1 MKLSELIRLLKL
13 GDPNTFVP
21 HGYHQ
26 GGCHPDY
33 TQLAFAASNSAT
45 IGDMLA
51 HAENMIGMYTP
62 LAPKGCRHE
71 FTRETLVSIV
81 NDHESFSRRHIV
93 SVTPSMVLDWI
104 EGKALPFFHYQLE
117 EAKASGK
124 LSQESIAFLEGE
136 LQQMIE
142 RSGDG

>member
-13 GDPNTFVP
+13 GDPKTIVP

-51 HAENMIGMYTP
+51 HAKKMIGLYTP

-71 FTRETLVSIV
+71 FTGETLVSIV
-81 NDHESFSRRHIV
+81 VNQRIV
-93 SVTPSMVLDWI
+93 NITLPMVLDWI
-104 EGKALPFFHYQLE
+104 EGNALPFFHYELE
-117 EAKASGK
+117 EAKASGE
-124 LSQESIAFLEGE
+124 LSPESIAYFEGS
-136 LQQMIE
+136 LQRMIE

>member
-13 GDPNTFVP
+13 GDPSTVVA

-33 TQLAFAASNSAT
+33 TQLAFTASNSAT

-51 HAENMIGMYTP
+51 HAEKMIGMYTP

-71 FTRETLVSIV
+71 FTGETLVSIV
-81 NDHESFSRRHIV
+81 ESRCIV

-117 EAKASGK
+117 EAKASGE
-124 LSQESIAFLEGE
+124 LSPESIAYFEGS
-136 LQQMIE
+136 LQRMIE
-142 RSGDG
+142 RSSDG